1 MYKTEIK
8 DRIDYIVM
16 CVSEFAKRFKLTN
29 QQAYAYLRRFSG
41 IELILKH
48 YDIMHTLSLNDA
60 MESLQILCY
69 RNGGRVE

>member
-69 RNGGRVE
+69 RNVARVE